1 MRYILLL
8 LLLLLPSKAV
18 SQTKYDLS
26 CENVANIRIMHIK
39 DTPWDAKSESG
50 HFYVVRIDLK
60 PSATELFGRLVKDAS
75 TIFIDKNGVGHAE
88 RELSFTANGALLITD
103 TPYLTGFDKYG
114 VTLGTSREQEAVDTA
129 WSVCPALTPQRE
141 VLVHEYHTGLSKG
154 ALPSTGAAELAF
166 NISCDNV
173 QNIGITKSANPFLQR
188 YAADGIVH
196 GVLFFLKPEA
206 QVGFQAFVAASREKL
221 AAANTTALPP
231 FTPISVTA
239 NGNPL
244 RNDLLEIRAYGG
256 TKICTFI
263 FREEDA
269 RVTARS
275 VCPTAPIELI
285 IVPTGMTTYGPGIV
299 K

>member
-1 MRYILLL
+1 MMKNIILLL
-8 LLLLLPSKAV
+8 FLLLPRTAFAGS
-18 SQTKYDLS
+18 TYDIS
-26 CENVANIRIMHIK
+26 CENF
-39 DTPWDAKSESG
+39 S
-50 HFYVVRIDLK
+50 
-60 PSATELFGRLVKDAS
+60 
-75 TIFIDKNGVGHAE
+75 
-88 RELSFTANGALLITD
+88 
-103 TPYLTGFDKYG
+103 
-114 VTLGTSREQEAVDTA
+114 
-129 WSVCPALTPQRE
+129 
-141 VLVHEYHTGLSKG
+141 
-154 ALPSTGAAELAF
+154 
-166 NISCDNV
+166 
-173 QNIGITKSANPFLQR
+173 NIGITKSANPFLQR

-206 QVGFQAFVAASREKL
+206 QVSFQAFVVASREIL
-221 AAANTTALPP
+221 VAANTTALPP

-239 NGNPL
+239 NGSPL

-285 IVPTGMTTYGPGIV
+285 VVPTGMTTYGPGTV